1 MSALLELRGLQKIFA
16 VTGGAFQRVIGHV
29 NAVTDIDLAIE
40 KGRTLGVVG
49 ESGCGKST
57 LARIVIGL
65 YPPSGGEVVFDGKT
79 ISGNRSDI
87 DFASS
92 RRIQMVFQD
101 PYSSL
106 DPRVPVGVSIGEG
119 LVIHGIGDAAS
130 RRQAVGEILQRVGLP
145 KEAADRYP
153 HEFSGGQRQRIG
165 IARALILNPELL
177 ICDEPTSAL
186 DVSVQAQILNLL
198 RVLKGQLGLTMMFI
212 SHNLA
217 VVRHIA
223 DDVMVMYLGH
233 AVEMAPADEL
243 FARPRHPYTQALLS
257 ATPIADPDQRGR
269 RVRLTGELPSPLN
282 PPPGCPFNPRCP
294 LADDRCRSEMPAL
307 LASGPARVACHAV
320 AEGRTSTLAALP
332 SEAV

>member
-1 MSALLELRGLQKIFA
+1 MTALLELHGIQKVFT
-16 VTGGAFQRVIGHV
+16 VRGGAFQRVVGHV

-65 YPPSGGEVVFDGKT
+65 HPPSGGEVVFDGRT
-79 ISGNRSDI
+79 ISGSPTGI
-87 DFASS
+87 DFAAS

-106 DPRVPVGVSIGEG
+106 DPRVPIGVSIGEG
-119 LVIHGIGDAAS
+119 LAIHGIGDKAS

-145 KEAADRYP
+145 PQTADRFP

-177 ICDEPTSAL
+177 ICDEPPSAL

-198 RVLKGQLGLTMMFI
+198 RVLKDQFNLTMMFI

-223 DDVMVMYLGH
+223 DDVMLMYLGH
-233 AVEMAPADEL
+233 AVEVAPADTL
-243 FARPRHPYTQALLS
+243 FSSPRHPYTQALLS

-269 RVRLTGELPSPLN
+269 RVQLTGELPSPLN
-282 PPPGCPFNPRCP
+282 PPTGCPFHPRCP
-294 LADDRCRSEMPAL
+294 LANDRCKAEMPAL
-307 LASGPARVACHAV
+307 VAAGAARVACHAV
-320 AEGRTSTLAALP
+320 AEGRASTLP
-332 SEAV
+332 SLTPEAV

>member
-1 MSALLELRGLQKIFA
+1 VSALLELRGIHKEFA
-16 VTGGAFQRVIGHV
+16 ITGGAFQRVLGHV
-29 NAVTDIDLAIE
+29 QAVTDIDLSIE

-65 YPPSGGEVVFDGKT
+65 HPPTSGDVVFDGRT
-79 ISGNRSDI
+79 ISGGPAGV

-106 DPRVPVGVSIGEG
+106 DPRVPVGTSIAEG

-130 RRQAVGEILQRVGLP
+130 RRKAVGEILQRVGLP
-145 KEAADRYP
+145 QQAADRYP
-153 HEFSGGQRQRIG
+153 HEFSGGQRQRVG
-165 IARALILNPELL
+165 IARALILDPQLL

-198 RVLKGQLGLTMMFI
+198 RVLKGQLDLTMMFI

-233 AVEMAPADEL
+233 AVEVAPAEAL
-243 FARPRHPYTQALLS
+243 FSNPRHPYTQALLS
-257 ATPIADPDQRGR
+257 ATPVADPDQRGK
-269 RVRLTGELPSPLN
+269 RVRLTGELPSPLF
-282 PPPGCPFNPRCP
+282 PPSGCPFHPRCP
-294 LADDRCRSEMPAL
+294 LANDRCKSELPVLTA
-307 LASGPARVACHAV
+307 AGPARVACHAV
-320 AEGRTSTLAALP
+320 SEGRASSLDVAATIQ
-332 SEAV
+332 

>member
-1 MSALLELRGLQKIFA
+1 MSALLVGRVRA
-16 VTGGAFQRVIGHV
+16 VS
-29 NAVTDIDLAIE
+29 DIDLTIE

-65 YPPSGGEVVFDGKT
+65 HPPSSGEVVFDGRT
-79 ISGNRSDI
+79 ISGGASGI

-130 RRQAVGEILQRVGLP
+130 RRKAVGEILQRVGLP
-145 KEAADRYP
+145 QQAADRYP

-165 IARALILNPELL
+165 IARALILEPEVL

-198 RVLKGQLGLTMMFI
+198 RVLKGQLNLTMMFI

-233 AVEMAPADEL
+233 AVEVAPADVL
-243 FARPRHPYTQALLS
+243 FSRPRHPYTQALLS
-257 ATPIADPDQRGR
+257 ATPIADPDQRGK
-269 RVRLTGELPSPLN
+269 RVQLTGELPSPLN
-282 PPPGCPFNPRCP
+282 PPTGCPFHPRCP
-294 LADDRCRSEMPAL
+294 LANDRCKSELPT
-307 LASGPARVACHAV
+307 LAEAGPARVACHAV
-320 AEGRTSTLAALP
+320 SEGRASSLEVGAALN
-332 SEAV
+332 

>member
-1 MSALLELRGLQKIFA
+1 MSALLELRGVQKVFA
-16 VTGGAFQRVIGHV
+16 VRAGAFQRVVGTV
-29 NAVTDIDLAIE
+29 KAVTDIDIAIE
-40 KGRTLGVVG
+40 KGHTLGVVG

-65 YPPSGGEVVFDGKT
+65 HPPSGGEVVFDGKT
-79 ISGNRSDI
+79 ISGSPTGV
-87 DFASS
+87 DFAAS

-106 DPRVPVGVSIGEG
+106 DPRVPIGASIAEG
-119 LVIHGIGDAAS
+119 LAIHGIGDRAS
-130 RRQAVGEILQRVGLP
+130 RRQAVGEMLQRVGLP
-145 KEAADRYP
+145 SQAADRFP

-165 IARALILNPELL
+165 IARALILNPDLL

-198 RVLKGQLGLTMMFI
+198 RILRDQFNLTMMFI

-233 AVEMAPADEL
+233 AVEVAPADTL
-243 FARPRHPYTQALLS
+243 FSNPRHPYTQALLS
-257 ATPIADPDQRGR
+257 ATPIADPEQRAR
-269 RVRLTGELPSPLN
+269 RVRLTGEMPSPLK
-282 PPPGCPFNPRCP
+282 PPSGCPFHPRCP
-294 LADDRCRSEMPAL
+294 LANDRCKSEMPAL
-307 LASGPARVACHAV
+307 AAAGAARVACHAV
-320 AEGRTSTLAALP
+320 AEGRSSSLGFGTVLQ
-332 SEAV
+332 

>member
-1 MSALLELRGLQKIFA
+1 MSALLELRGVHKEFA
-16 VTGGAFQRVIGHV
+16 VRGGAFQRIVGRV
-29 NAVTDIDLAIE
+29 NAVTDIDLTIE
-40 KGRTLGVVG
+40 RGRTLGVVG

-57 LARIVIGL
+57 LARVVVGL
-65 YPPSGGEVVFDGKT
+65 HPASGGEIIFDGKQ
-79 ISGNRSDI
+79 INGSGI

-106 DPRVPVGVSIGEG
+106 DPRVPVGTSIAEG
-119 LVIHGIGDAAS
+119 LVVHGVGDAAS

-145 KEAADRYP
+145 AQAADRYP

-165 IARALILNPELL
+165 IARALILEPELL
-177 ICDEPTSAL
+177 VCDEPTSAL

-198 RVLKGQLGLTMMFI
+198 RLLKDQLNLTMMFI

-233 AVEMAPADEL
+233 IVEVAPAAEL
-243 FARPRHPYTQALLS
+243 FARPRHPYAQALLS
-257 ATPIADPDQRGR
+257 ATPVADPDRRGKR
-269 RVRLTGELPSPLN
+269 LRLTGELPSPLN
-282 PPPGCPFNPRCP
+282 PPSGCPFHPRCP
-294 LADDRCRSEMPAL
+294 LANDRCKAELPAL
-307 LASGPARVACHAV
+307 TTAGPARVACHAV
-320 AEGRTSTLAALP
+320 AEGRASSLHP
-332 SEAV
+332 EMAVQ

>member
-1 MSALLELRGLQKIFA
+1 MSPLLELRAIHKEFA
-16 VTGGAFQRVIGHV
+16 IVAGAFQRVVGHV
-29 NAVTDIDLAIE
+29 TAVSDINLAIE

-57 LARIVIGL
+57 LARVVIGL
-65 YPPSGGEVVFDGKT
+65 YPPTSGEVVFDGNK
-79 ISGNRSDI
+79 ISGGANGV
-87 DFASS
+87 DFAAS

-106 DPRVPVGVSIGEG
+106 DPRVPVGASIGEG
-119 LVIHGIGDAAS
+119 LAIHGIGDAAS

-145 KEAADRYP
+145 KQAADRYP

-165 IARALILNPELL
+165 IARALILEPELF

-198 RVLKGQLGLTMMFI
+198 RVL
-212 SHNLA
+212 N
-217 VVRHIA
+217 
-223 DDVMVMYLGH
+223 LGH
-233 AVEMAPADEL
+233 AVEVAPADEL

-269 RVRLTGELPSPLN
+269 RVRLAGELPSPLN
-282 PPPGCPFNPRCP
+282 PPSGCPFNPRCP

-307 LASGPARVACHAV
+307 LASGPARVACHAL
-320 AEGRTSTLAALP
+320 AEGRASSLAALAY
-332 SEAV
+332 EAV

>member
-1 MSALLELRGLQKIFA
+1 MSALLELHGIHKEFA
-16 VTGGAFQRVIGHV
+16 IRAGAFQRVVGTV
-29 NAVTDIDLAIE
+29 TAVTDIDLTIE

-57 LARIVIGL
+57 LARIVVGL
-65 YPPSGGEVVFDGKT
+65 HPPTSGEVVFDGKR
-79 ISGNRSDI
+79 ISGGRDGVN
-87 DFASS
+87 FAAS

-130 RRQAVGEILQRVGLP
+130 RRQAVGEILQTVGLP
-145 KEAADRYP
+145 PQAADRYP

-165 IARALILNPELL
+165 IARALILEPELL

-198 RVLKGQLGLTMMFI
+198 RVLKGQLDLTMMFI

-233 AVEMAPADEL
+233 AVEVAPADEL
-243 FARPRHPYTQALLS
+243 FARPRHPYSQALLS

-269 RVRLTGELPSPLN
+269 RVKLAGELPSPLN
-282 PPPGCPFNPRCP
+282 PPSGCPFNPRCP
-294 LADDRCRSEMPAL
+294 LANDRCRSEMPQL
-307 LASGPARVACHAV
+307 RASGPARVACHAV
-320 AEGRTSTLAALP
+320 AENRASSLADLA
-332 SEAV
+332 SEPV

>member
-1 MSALLELRGLQKIFA
+1 MSALLELRGIHKEFA
-16 VTGGAFQRVIGHV
+16 IRGGAFQRVVGHV
-29 NAVTDIDLAIE
+29 TAVTDIDLAIE

-65 YPPSGGEVVFDGKT
+65 HPPSSGEVIFDGRT
-79 ISGNRSDI
+79 ISGGASGV

-119 LVIHGIGDAAS
+119 LVIHGVGDAAS
-130 RRQAVGEILQRVGLP
+130 RRQTVGEILQRVGLP
-145 KEAADRYP
+145 QQAADRYP

-165 IARALILNPELL
+165 IARALILDPELL

-233 AVEMAPADEL
+233 AVEVAPADAL
-243 FARPRHPYTQALLS
+243 FSHPRHPYTQALLS

-282 PPPGCPFNPRCP
+282 PPTGCPFHPRCP
-294 LADDRCRSEMPAL
+294 LANDRCRAELPAL
-307 LASGPARVACHAV
+307 LSAGPARVACHAV
-320 AEGRTSTLAALP
+320 AEGRASSLGVQDAQVA
-332 SEAV
+332 